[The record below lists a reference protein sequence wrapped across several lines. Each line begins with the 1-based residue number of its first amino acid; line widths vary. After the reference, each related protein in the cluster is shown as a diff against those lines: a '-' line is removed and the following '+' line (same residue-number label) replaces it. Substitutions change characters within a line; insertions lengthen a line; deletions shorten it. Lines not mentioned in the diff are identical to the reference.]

1 MTAIWWKSWADFWAM
16 GGHAFFVWMSFG
28 ALLAA
33 IVVEMVSLRLRRK
46 RALAAIEEERD
57 LEAEN

>member
-1 MTAIWWKSWADFWAM
+1 MYWSSWDAFWAM

-28 ALLAA
+28 ALFLAVA
-33 IVVEMVSLRLRRK
+33 VELVLLRLRRN
-46 RALAAIEEERD
+46 RALGSIEEERE

>member
-1 MTAIWWKSWADFWAM
+1 VYWSSWDAFWAM

-28 ALLAA
+28 ALFLALA
-33 IVVEMVSLRLRRK
+33 VELVLLRVRRN
-46 RALAAIEEERD
+46 RALGDIEEERE

>member
-1 MTAIWWKSWADFWAM
+1 MHWSSWDAFWAM

-28 ALLAA
+28 ALFLAIA
-33 IVVEMVSLRLRRK
+33 VELVLLRLRRN
-46 RALAAIEEERD
+46 RALGSIEEERE

>member
-1 MTAIWWKSWADFWAM
+1 MNLYWSSWADFWAM
-16 GGHAFFVWMSFG
+16 GGHAYYVWMSYG

-33 IVVEMVSLRLRRK
+33 IVVELLLLRARRR

-57 LEAEN
+57 LETEN

>member
-1 MTAIWWKSWADFWAM
+1 MYWSSWDAFWAM

-28 ALLAA
+28 ALFLAIA
-33 IVVEMVSLRLRRK
+33 VELVLLRVRRQ
-46 RALAAIEEERD
+46 RALDAIDEERE

>member
-1 MTAIWWKSWADFWAM
+1 MYWSSWDAFWAM

-28 ALLAA
+28 ALFLAIA
-33 IVVEMVSLRLRRK
+33 VEMVLLRVRRR
-46 RALAAIEEERD
+46 RALDAIEEERE

>member
-1 MTAIWWKSWADFWAM
+1 MWWKSWSDFWAM

-33 IVVEMVSLRLRRK
+33 IVVEGVLLRVRRA

>member
-1 MTAIWWKSWADFWAM
+1 MWWKSWSDFWAM

-28 ALLAA
+28 ALLAG
-33 IVVEMVSLRLRRK
+33 IVVELVLLKARRVS
-46 RALAAIEEERD
+46 ALAAIDEERD

>member
-1 MTAIWWKSWADFWAM
+1 M

-28 ALLAA
+28 ALFLALA
-33 IVVEMVSLRLRRK
+33 VELVLLRVRRN
-46 RALAAIEEERD
+46 RALGDIEEERE